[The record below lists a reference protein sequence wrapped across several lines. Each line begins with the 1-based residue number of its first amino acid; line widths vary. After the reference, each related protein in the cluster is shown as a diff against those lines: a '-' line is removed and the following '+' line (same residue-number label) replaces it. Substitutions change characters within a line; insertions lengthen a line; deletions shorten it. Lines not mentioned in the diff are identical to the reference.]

1 LVALGGGL
9 LLASTMLVHE
19 VGWWVMGLD
28 RRLGDQMLQRPGGPP
43 ERGDL
48 VFLGIDDASL
58 TLDSLDPERVAGDP
72 VLSMMANRFPWD
84 RRVHAAAIERLM
96 EAGARLVVMDLV
108 MSEPS
113 EPEADEAL
121 AAVIEKYR
129 DRMVLASVLTPV
141 LRPDGSEEFSMKDP
155 LDLFFGDM
163 ETPTRV
169 GYVNFRPHALDHLVR
184 EARYVTT
191 HSQENGREP
200 LPGETEYRS
209 LAAEVIDAL
218 GGEVPKGTKGLRF
231 HVRDRRTLASEIYQP
246 ISYHSLFVEEDWRFR
261 YGGGEWFKGKVVMI
275 GPAAAR
281 FQDAHRTPVGLLGG
295 PQLHLQAVACG
306 MAGAFVERP
315 FEDPSFDVWQ
325 PWPFWMAV
333 CGAVAAG
340 LGKWLVKRPMVGF
353 ISALV
358 VVGAVGAGFYL
369 LADLKGVMLGV
380 VGFIAAF
387 GLGTGAGQSYDLVTE
402 RLEKGRLHRQFRR
415 FVSRDVADVLV
426 QNPGIY
432 QTAAAGRKRRVVVL
446 FSDVRGFTARS
457 ERSDPRELVGQLNEY
472 LTEMVSIVFKH
483 SGTLDKFI
491 GDAVMAHWGALEDGS
506 EAVRAR
512 QSIEGGK
519 EMIERL
525 AALNAGWTAG
535 GRELF
540 KIGIGVHLGE
550 AVAGEIGSPEKTEFG
565 VIGDAVN
572 LASRIEGLTKAFGSE
587 LLVSESVVEA
597 AGLPEEMMRKIAR
610 VRVKGRETPVTL
622 YGLAGGGAGE
632 ARYAEALGCF
642 EAGDFRAAVEG
653 FREVLRVMPGDG
665 PAGRLLEWAEGLIV
679 EPPANWDGVMTML
692 EK

>member
-1 LVALGGGL
+1 MVLAMLMPEVALRF
-9 LLASTMLVHE
+9 ME
-19 VGWWVMGLD
+19 FD
-28 RRLGDQMLQRPGGPP
+28 RRMGDQMLRRPGGPP

-141 LRPDGSEEFSMKDP
+141 LRADGSEEFSMKDP

-184 EARYVTT
+184 DARYVTT

-218 GGEVPKGTKGLRF
+218 GGEVPDGAKGLRY
-231 HVRDRRTLASEIYQP
+231 HVKDRRTLASEVYQP
-246 ISYHSLFVEEDWRFR
+246 ISYHSLFVEEDWKHR
-261 YGGGEWFKGKVVMI
+261 YGGGEWFKGKVVLI

-281 FQDAHRTPVGLLGG
+281 FQDAHQTPVGLLGG

-306 MAGAFVERP
+306 MAGAFVRKP
-315 FEDPSFDVWQ
+315 FEEWDA
-325 PWPFWMAV
+325 WPFWMAV

-340 LGKWLVKRPMVGF
+340 LGKWLVRRPMVGF
-353 ISALV
+353 VSALFVMCGV
-358 VVGAVGAGFYL
+358 VAGFYL
-369 LADLKGVMLGV
+369 LADLKDLMIGVW
-380 VGFIAAF
+380 GFLAAF
-387 GLGTGAGQSYDLVTE
+387 GLGTVSGQSYDLVTE

-472 LTEMVSIVFKH
+472 LTEMVTIVFKH

-491 GDAVMAHWGALEDGS
+491 GDAVMAHWGALEDGI

-512 QSIEGGK
+512 QSIEAGK

-622 YGLAGGGAGE
+622 YGLAGGGVGE